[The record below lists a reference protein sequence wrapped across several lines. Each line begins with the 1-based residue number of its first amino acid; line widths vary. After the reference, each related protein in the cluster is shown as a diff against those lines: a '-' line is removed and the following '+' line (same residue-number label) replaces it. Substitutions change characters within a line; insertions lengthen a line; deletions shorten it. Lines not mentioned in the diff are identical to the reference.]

1 VAYAAAACALKGRG
15 DRSQSAREATWARLY
30 THVACGRTHVAE
42 IRLFP
47 LVSEAKIEATFGGIA
62 RDRPREPAT
71 PS

>member
-1 VAYAAAACALKGRG
+1 
-15 DRSQSAREATWARLY
+15 
-30 THVACGRTHVAE
+30 VAE